1 MDRRDSIKSMVLA
14 SLAGGLA
21 LQGCKPDIE
30 APVTA
35 ATEPAEGVKWRTQ
48 EENKDI
54 EQVKEGE
61 FLNQHERETLGV
73 LCDLILPK
81 SDTFASA
88 TEADVVE
95 FIEFTSLDIPEMQ
108 NPLRGGLMWLDHE
121 SNSRFNTEFKTTSNT
136 EQKEILDDIAYYDP
150 TKPQSERS
158 FETNWFSLVRNLTMT
173 GFYTSEIGIK
183 EIGYKGNQ
191 PNVWDGV
198 PQDVLDQHGVAY
210 EEEWLAK
217 CLDPTKAGDLAEWDE
232 NGNLLT

>member
-1 MDRRDSIKSMVLA
+1 MDRRDSIKSIVLA

-21 LQGCKPDIE
+21 LQGCKPE
-30 APVTA
+30 AETPAPV
-35 ATEPAEGVKWRTQ
+35 ATEPAEGVKWRTAAENAEL
-48 EENKDI
+48 EE
-54 EQVKEGE
+54 VKEGE
-61 FLNQHERETLGV
+61 FLNEHERESLSV

-81 SDTFASA
+81 SDAFAGASDA
-88 TEADVVE
+88 EVVE
-95 FIEFTSLDIPEMQ
+95 FIEFTALDVPEMQ

-121 SNSRFNTEFKTTSNT
+121 SNSRFDAEFKKASADQ
-136 EQKEILDDIAYYDP
+136 QKEILDDIAFYDP
-150 TKPQSERS
+150 NKPQSERS
-158 FETNWFSLVRNLTMT
+158 FQVNWFSLVRNLTMT

-217 CLDPTKAGDLAEWDE
+217 CLDPTKAGDIAKWDE
-232 NGNLLT
+232 NGNLIT